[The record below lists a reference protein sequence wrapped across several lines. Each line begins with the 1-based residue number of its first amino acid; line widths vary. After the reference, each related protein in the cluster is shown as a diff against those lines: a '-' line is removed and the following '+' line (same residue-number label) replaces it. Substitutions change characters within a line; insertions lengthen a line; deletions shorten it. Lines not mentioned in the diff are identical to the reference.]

1 MAVLVQLPIM
11 YLAFRLTTAL
21 PASAIGSGQPFM
33 AGWDATKGAS
43 ADILVLAVI
52 AVGAHL
58 VLALLGFL
66 VFDRIPVVSLIWNI
80 VVTWLVTMVGVS
92 ILTTLYGHYIEKRPL
107 V

>member
-1 MAVLVQLPIM
+1 
-11 YLAFRLTTAL
+11 
-21 PASAIGSGQPFM
+21 M